1 MRAMPADRDAQFKT
15 VLQVLS
21 ILCLIGLL
29 AMVFHKGFADLS
41 VLWRQHS
48 GGDFW
53 AALGRYLLRNL
64 AG

>member
-1 MRAMPADRDAQFKT
+1 MRAMSTDRDALFKT

-21 ILCLIGLL
+21 ILCLIGLM

-41 VLWRQHS
+41 VLWRQHA

>member
-1 MRAMPADRDAQFKT
+1 MRAMVTDRDAQFKT

-21 ILCLIGLL
+21 ILCLMGLM
-29 AMVFHKGFADLS
+29 AMIFHKGFADVS

-53 AALGRYLLRNL
+53 LALARYLLRNM